1 MNVRLEQARTIVA
14 AALAHR
20 QSKGYKPMAVI
31 VLDSGGHAVAF
42 EREDGASNM
51 RYQIAFGKAHGA
63 LAFGM
68 GSRALG
74 RRAEAESTFI
84 AAATAAIGGALIPVP
99 GGVLIRDKHGKIVG
113 SVGVTGDT
121 SDNDEEAALA
131 GIEAVGL
138 AADTG

>member
-1 MNVRLEQARTIVA
+1 MNISLEQAQAIIA

-20 QSKGYKPMAVI
+20 KDRGYKPMAVI
-31 VLDSGGHAVAF
+31 VLDSGGHPVAF

-63 LAFGM
+63 LAFGI

-74 RRAEAESTFI
+74 QRAAAQPTFI

-99 GGVLIRDKHGKIVG
+99 GGILIRDDAGAIVG
-113 SVGVTGDT
+113 GVGVTGDN
-121 SDNDEEAALA
+121 SDNDEEAGIA
-131 GIEAVGL
+131 GIESVGL
-138 AADTG
+138 TPDPG

>member
-1 MNVRLEQARTIVA
+1 MNVSLEQARAIIAT
-14 AALAHR
+14 ALVHR
-20 QSKGYKPMAVI
+20 QNKGYEPMAVI

-68 GSRALG
+68 GSRALA
-74 RRAEAESTFI
+74 RRAEVQPAFI
-84 AAATAAIGGALIPVP
+84 AAAGSAIGGALIPVP
-99 GGVLIRDKHGKIVG
+99 GGVLIRDKNGKIVG

-121 SDNDEEAALA
+121 SDNDEDAAIA
-131 GIEAVGL
+131 GIETVGL
-138 AADTG
+138 TADAG